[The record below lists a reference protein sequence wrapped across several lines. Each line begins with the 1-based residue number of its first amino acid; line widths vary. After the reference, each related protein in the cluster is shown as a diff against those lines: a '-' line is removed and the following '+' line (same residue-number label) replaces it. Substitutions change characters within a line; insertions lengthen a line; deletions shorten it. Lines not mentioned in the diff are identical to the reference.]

1 MVYKLQKMSARLLKS
16 EFVTNLVFDE
26 FQQYLYKKKQYCFE
40 VSFKLAVK
48 LFKFTKATCY
58 LTLIL

>member
-26 FQQYLYKKKQYCFE
+26 FQQYLYKKNSIVLK
-40 VSFKLAVK
+40 
-48 LFKFTKATCY
+48 
-58 LTLIL
+58 